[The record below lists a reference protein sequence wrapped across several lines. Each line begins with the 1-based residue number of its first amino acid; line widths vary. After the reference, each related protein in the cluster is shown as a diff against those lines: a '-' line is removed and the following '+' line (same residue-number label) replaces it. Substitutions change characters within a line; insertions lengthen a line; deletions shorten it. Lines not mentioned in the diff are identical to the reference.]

1 MEPTFN
7 DIMKVIGNNGKY
19 QKRFNII
26 FNFILVFFSTLIYMN
41 IIYSLIIPDHWCF
54 VPGRESTNM
63 TEVEWRNYTIP
74 R

>member
-1 MEPTFN
+1 MESTFD
-7 DIMKVIGNNGKY
+7 DIMEIIGNNGKY

-41 IIYSLIIPDHWCF
+41 IIYSLMIPDHWCF
-54 VPGRESTNM
+54 VSGIELTNM
-63 TEVEWRNYTIP
+63 TMKEWKNYTIP